1 MDQSGLSLG
10 SYQLYTGNSSAATHK
25 AFIEFFVTVTQLLG
39 ANKTT
44 AGDFAEE
51 IWELERAMAEV
62 MSLRSSAQAAGSM
75 YSSSPC

>member
-44 AGDFAEE
+44 AGSYAED
-51 IWELERAMAEV
+51 IWQLETAMAKV
-62 MSLRSSAQAAGSM
+62 MSLGSSALAAGSM
-75 YSSSPC
+75 YSSSP